1 MKTSKNIDIALV
13 SLLLTLKKDSTS
25 FLSIPVLNFKKC
37 CQLGLPAEAKAQTG
51 KDYETAWTEANYAIL
66 TKWVKLKHEKK
77 PVPNLISMQSEGF
90 EQTFF
95 EIYWDFCSARIISLQ
110 EKKTIVETISVAITD
125 SSNVRCLDLNLI
137 NVFMKSKKAERCT
150 DVMFKL
156 TLHCLSVTVE
166 DLNL

>member
-66 TKWVKLKHEKK
+66 TK
-77 PVPNLISMQSEGF
+77 
-90 EQTFF
+90 
-95 EIYWDFCSARIISLQ
+95 
-110 EKKTIVETISVAITD
+110 
-125 SSNVRCLDLNLI
+125 
-137 NVFMKSKKAERCT
+137 
-150 DVMFKL
+150 
-156 TLHCLSVTVE
+156 
-166 DLNL
+166 